1 MSAAVSTTSSPETTD
16 TAVQR
21 SLSTTG
27 DEVLHL
33 KHLQKI
39 LLGIERTKIA
49 KKNVATLKE
58 MLIRTGTTRGINRG
72 SQFFFMF
79 SAPRANSIDVQ
90 TDDSTGVKRTAK
102 RA

>member
-33 KHLQKI
+33 KHLQKL
-39 LLGIERTKIA
+39 LLGIERTKEA
-49 KKNVATLKE
+49 KKK
-58 MLIRTGTTRGINRG
+58 
-72 SQFFFMF
+72 S
-79 SAPRANSIDVQ
+79 
-90 TDDSTGVKRTAK
+90 
-102 RA
+102 